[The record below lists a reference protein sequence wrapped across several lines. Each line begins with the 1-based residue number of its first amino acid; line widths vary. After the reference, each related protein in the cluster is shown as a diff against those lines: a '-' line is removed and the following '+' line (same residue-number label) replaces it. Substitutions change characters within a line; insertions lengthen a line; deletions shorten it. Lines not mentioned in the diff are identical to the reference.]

1 MAVGGD
7 LGVVITG
14 AWGVGL
20 LWGIVVVSA
29 CPVLGRVGRHVNFLF
44 MVKPLRLLPMVVMGF
59 WRGFVM
65 SSFGGGLVASAWV
78 GLVPTIL

>member
-1 MAVGGD
+1 MVVGGD

-44 MVKPLRLLPMVVMGF
+44 MVEPLRLLPMVVMGF

-65 SSFGGGLVASAWV
+65 SSFGGERGW
-78 GLVPTIL
+78 GWCP